1 MRSLHDVLPQ
11 HKALLIER
19 GTAGHLNLQREG
31 VRGSEREGERERE
44 RERERRGGGEGGR
57 DYR

>member
-1 MRSLHDVLPQ
+1 MRSFHDVLPQ

-44 RERERRGGGEGGR
+44 REKGGGEGGR